1 MGPREP
7 IYLVLREPYFQR
19 TFDCQKPLVRLQVVG
34 HSQGMSAL
42 YVMLSNYPSLA
53 DKISLVGFQ
62 TFNSCQLHFFSVL
75 SVFIM
80 KMLGNLR
87 KAINNLLTNVGH
99 FWIFCSI

>member
-1 MGPREP
+1 MGSREP

-62 TFNSCQLHFFSVL
+62 TFNSLLLVSVIL
-75 SVFIM
+75 
-80 KMLGNLR
+80 KRLENL
-87 KAINNLLTNVGH
+87 ITN
-99 FWIFCSI
+99 